1 VVSRREPLSSES
13 RAEHKYNGPYDWSPT
28 ADPLARA
35 VVAVTGAVIG
45 ADFLLQAG
53 AQTGEVGEAIQIAVN
68 LIVDPANIGLIVL
81 ATLLGLM
88 LGIFPGLGGAITL
101 SLLIPVTFSL
111 DTSVSIMILA
121 AALGGTNF
129 GGSVTAILLNTPGA
143 APNAA
148 TVLDGYPLA
157 REAKGGMAIA
167 ASAVSSAGGALLGLV
182 ILLVSVPFIR
192 PLTLSF
198 GVTEFFWLAVLGL
211 TIIAVATTGSVLN
224 DLIAGGIGLMIGF
237 HGLSSITGLPRFT
250 FNLDYLQGGV
260 PLIPVL
266 IGLFAIAEMINLVG
280 GGDTI
285 AKRGIIKGGRI
296 QGAMAVVRNWKTFLQ
311 SAIIGWVIGLIPGVG
326 GTVANFIAYL
336 QAKQRAADPDS
347 FGKGNIKGVI
357 ASEASNDAKDGG
369 SMLPTLGLGI
379 PGSASTAVLLGAF
392 VLQGVTPGPLLFQ
405 ENLQILFIITFAL
418 IISNLLTSAIG
429 LTSAGYLAKLTEI
442 KITSLAPVVIV
453 VSLLGSFVFR
463 NSFGDVVVA
472 AIFGIVGFL
481 MLKFDLSRISVVIA
495 LVLGTLAERSFT
507 QSLQISRGD
516 YAVFV
521 SRPLSLLLIL
531 LCVVS
536 LSLPLYRARSG

>member
-1 VVSRREPLSSES
+1 VVSVSE
-13 RAEHKYNGPYDWSPT
+13 
-28 ADPLARA
+28 
-35 VVAVTGAVIG
+35 VFVAT
-45 ADFLLQAG
+45 DLLLQAN
-53 AQTGEVGEAIQIAVN
+53 AQTGELGEAIRIAFD
-68 LIVDPANIGLIVL
+68 LIVDPVNFGLVVV
-81 ATLLGLM
+81 ATLLGLI

-101 SLLIPVTFSL
+101 ALLIPVTFSL
-111 DTSVSIMILA
+111 DTNVSIMILA

-167 ASAVSSAGGALLGLV
+167 ASAVSSAGGALLGLL
-182 ILLVSVPFIR
+182 ILLLSVPFIR
-192 PLTLSF
+192 PVTLAF

-224 DLIAGGIGLMIGF
+224 DLIAGGVGLLVGF
-237 HGLSSITGLPRFT
+237 HGFSSVTGLPRFT
-250 FNLDYLQGGV
+250 FELNYLQGGI

-285 AKRGIIKGGRI
+285 AQRGTVEGGRI
-296 QGAMAVVRNWKTFLQ
+296 EGIVAVVRNWKTFLQ
-311 SAIIGWVIGLIPGVG
+311 SAMIGWTVGVIPGVG
-326 GTVANFIAYL
+326 GTVANFISYL
-336 QAKQRAADPDS
+336 QAKQRDSDPDS

-418 IISNLLTSAIG
+418 IISNILTSAVG
-429 LTSAGYLAKLTEI
+429 LLSAEYLAKLTEVDI
-442 KITSLAPVVIV
+442 ASLAPVVIV
-453 VSLLGSFVFR
+453 VSLLGAFVFR
-463 NSFGDVVVA
+463 NSFGDVVIAV
-472 AIFGIVGFL
+472 IFGLIGFL
-481 MLKFDLSRISVVIA
+481 MMKFDFSRISVIIA

-516 YAVFV
+516 YGVFV
-521 SRPLSLLLIL
+521 SRPLSVLLIAICIGSLLLP
-531 LCVVS
+531 V
-536 LSLPLYRARSG
+536 YRARAG